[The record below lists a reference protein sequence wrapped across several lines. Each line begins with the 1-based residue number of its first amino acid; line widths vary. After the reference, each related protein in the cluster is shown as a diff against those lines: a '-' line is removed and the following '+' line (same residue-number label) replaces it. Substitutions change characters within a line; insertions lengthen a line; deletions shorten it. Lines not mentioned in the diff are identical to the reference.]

1 MIFHCLFV
9 IEQQEDRPYRANS
22 LLPLSLS
29 PYVKAEILHL
39 NHIKLFFLF
48 AKEFVLSSLIAL
60 VADHIAT
67 IDLMVL
73 FL

>member
-1 MIFHCLFV
+1 MIFQCLFV
-9 IEQQEDRPYRANS
+9 IEQQEDRPYQAN
-22 LLPLSLS
+22 LPWSLS
-29 PYVKAEILHL
+29 PYFKAESLHV

-48 AKEFVLSSLIAL
+48 AKEFVLSSVIAL

-73 FL
+73 CL